1 MSKINRSPPG
11 TASSLPKWW
20 ARLRQINA
28 PTRWWV
34 KRNLQSSSASLAGEC
49 GTFLMRVRHGPLLLT
64 FSGGTLARTLI
75 AIALSLLPSVS
86 MAQDEVK
93 LSDAQAR
100 NLGVRVTHPVAS
112 RTDLTL
118 PYPVQVVIPT
128 QQLWVVSAPVA
139 GMVATLLVG
148 RGDRATAGQPLVTLE
163 SPSFVSQ
170 QRDYL
175 HAIAQE
181 HLANQQLNRNADL
194 FEGKAV
200 PQRVLEASQ
209 AEARQ
214 AALVVAERRQMLHL
228 SGMSDDAISR
238 LAQQAAISGTLTVNA
253 PQAASVVELAVSPG
267 QRLEQSAPLVK
278 LARLSPLWAEIAVP
292 AANIRA
298 IRTGAKVEI
307 EGYSTPGKVVL
318 VSETIDPATQT
329 ILVRAEVP
337 NDGELHPGQT
347 TAARIGFLSTGE
359 SAWEIPYSGLVR
371 RGEQTSVFV
380 AFDGGFRLVPV
391 KLLAEDQD
399 HVVVAGAVSAR
410 DEIAIGGISALRG
423 ILSGLGQ

>member
-1 MSKINRSPPG
+1 M
-11 TASSLPKWW
+11 
-20 ARLRQINA
+20 
-28 PTRWWV
+28 
-34 KRNLQSSSASLAGEC
+34 QSNSTSLAGER
-49 GTFLMRVRHGPLLLT
+49 GTFLMRVSRRTLHLA
-64 FSGGTLARTLI
+64 SSRVALARTLV
-75 AIALSLLPSVS
+75 AIALSFLPSVA
-86 MAQDEVK
+86 MAEDELK
-93 LSDAQAR
+93 LSEAQAR
-100 NLGVRVTHPVAS
+100 NLGVRVTHPVAI

-118 PYPVQVVIPT
+118 PYPVKIVIPT
-128 QQLWVVSAPVA
+128 QQMWVVSAPVA

-148 RGDRATAGQPLVTLE
+148 RGDRASAGQPLVTLE

-181 HLANQQLNRNADL
+181 YLASQQLKRNADL

-200 PQRVLEASQ
+200 PQRVLEASH

-228 SGMSDDAISR
+228 SGMSDEAISR
-238 LAQQAAISGTLTVNA
+238 LAQEAAISATLTVNA
-253 PQAASVVELAVSPG
+253 PQTASVVEVAVSPG

-318 VSETIDPATQT
+318 VSDTIDPATQT
-329 ILVRAEVP
+329 ILVRAEIP

-347 TAARIGFLSTGE
+347 TVARIGFLSAGE

-371 RGEQTSVFV
+371 RGERTSVFV
-380 AFDGGFRLVPV
+380 AIAGGFRLVPV
-391 KLLAEDQD
+391 KLVADDQD
-399 HVVVAGAVSAR
+399 HVVVSGPITEQN
-410 DEIAIGGISALRG
+410 EIAIGGISALRG

>member
-1 MSKINRSPPG
+1 
-11 TASSLPKWW
+11 
-20 ARLRQINA
+20 
-28 PTRWWV
+28 
-34 KRNLQSSSASLAGEC
+34 
-49 GTFLMRVRHGPLLLT
+49 MRVSRGTLVLT
-64 FSGGTLARTLI
+64 SSGGAFVRALI
-75 AIALSLLPSVS
+75 AVALSLLPSMS
-86 MAQDEVK
+86 MAQDDVK

-100 NLGVRVTHPVAS
+100 NLGVRVTHPIAS

-118 PYPVQVVIPT
+118 PYPVQIVIPT
-128 QQLWVVSAPVA
+128 PQLWVVSAPVS
-139 GMVATLLVG
+139 GMVANLWAG
-148 RGDRATAGQPLVTLE
+148 RGDRISAGQPLVTLE

-181 HLANQQLNRNADL
+181 LLATQQLKRNVDL

-200 PQRVLEASQ
+200 PQRVLETSQ

-214 AALVVAERRQMLHL
+214 ANLVVAERRQMLHL
-228 SGMSDDAISR
+228 SGMSDEAISR
-238 LAQQAAISGTLTVNA
+238 LAQEAAISGTLTVNA
-253 PQAASVVELAVSPG
+253 PQPASVVDVMVSPG
-267 QRLEQSAPLVK
+267 QRLEQSTPLVK

-298 IRTGAKVEI
+298 IRTGANVEF
-307 EGYSTPGKVVL
+307 ENYSTPGKVVL

-337 NDGELHPGQT
+337 NDGELHPGRT
-347 TAARIGFLSTGE
+347 TAARIGFLSAGE

-391 KLLAEDQD
+391 KLVAEDQD
-399 HVVVAGAVSAR
+399 HVVVSGPVTDQ

>member
-1 MSKINRSPPG
+1 MQHELRFPIRGRKLAVSVLFAFALGFSSPMLG
-11 TASSLPKWW
+11 
-20 ARLRQINA
+20 
-28 PTRWWV
+28 
-34 KRNLQSSSASLAGEC
+34 
-49 GTFLMRVRHGPLLLT
+49 
-64 FSGGTLARTLI
+64 
-75 AIALSLLPSVS
+75 
-86 MAQDEVK
+86 AQDELK
-93 LSDAQAR
+93 LTEPQAR
-100 NLGVRVTHPVAS
+100 NLGVRLARPIAS

-118 PYPVQVVIPT
+118 PYPVQIVIPT
-128 QQLWVVSAPVA
+128 PQLWVVSAPVA
-139 GMVATLLVG
+139 GMVASLPVG
-148 RGDRATAGQPLVTLE
+148 RGDRISAGQPLVVLE

-181 HLANQQLNRNADL
+181 QLATQQLKRNMDL
-194 FEGKAV
+194 FDGKAV

-214 AALVVAERRQMLHL
+214 ATLVVAERRQMLRL
-228 SGMSDDAISR
+228 SGMSDEAISR
-238 LAQQAAISGTLTVNA
+238 LVEETAISATLTVNA
-253 PQAASVVELAVSPG
+253 PQTASVVDLVVSPG

-292 AANIRA
+292 AASIRA
-298 IRTGAKVEI
+298 IRAGAKVEI

-347 TAARIGFLSTGE
+347 AAARIGFLSAGE
-359 SAWEIPYSGLVR
+359 SAWEIPYAGLVR

-380 AFDGGFRLVPV
+380 AFDGGFRLVPIT
-391 KLLAEDQD
+391 LLAEDQD
-399 HVVVAGAVSAR
+399 HVVISGPITER

-423 ILSGLGQ
+423 ILLKLGAG